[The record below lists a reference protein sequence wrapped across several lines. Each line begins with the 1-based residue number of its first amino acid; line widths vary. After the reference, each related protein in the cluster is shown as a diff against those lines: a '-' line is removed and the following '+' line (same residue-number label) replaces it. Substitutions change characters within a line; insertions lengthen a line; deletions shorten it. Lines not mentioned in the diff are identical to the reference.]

1 MHGLKTIHLLNQRN
15 AEAERIMAKYA
26 KQDGRT
32 ILETQDRTAN
42 NNNNNK
48 SEATTER
55 SK

>member
-32 ILETQDRTAN
+32 IPETQDRTA
-42 NNNNNK
+42 K
-48 SEATTER
+48 QEEKEQATD
-55 SK
+55 